1 MNELEDKKTIGILG
15 GMGPY
20 ATVMFLKN
28 VLDLTK
34 ANKDWDHIRTITDSN
49 VDVPSRS
56 RAVLFGE
63 KSPLEGMVESCK
75 KLENYP
81 VDAIYIPCNSA
92 GYWADQVQKQIKVP
106 IVNIVS
112 VATEYI
118 FQNYALKKITSLG
131 GMVNYINDLYETSS
145 KTFGGEHVKISRDLQ
160 NRVVDIIERVKKNG
174 TSSELKTQFKTIL
187 NDTIKETSAEGI
199 ILACT
204 EFSGFRDIQI
214 DVPVVDSSYVLAKH
228 LIDVGKNGKKISL
241 NSNKIKEFWDSRSQK
256 LKDERVG
263 FLQSTML
270 TSNEMEADEKWNKEK
285 STLLDI
291 IKPYL
296 KKNLDML
303 ELGCGIGRWSR
314 VFSKFVNSVD
324 AFDYS
329 EPFIDIAKEISK
341 NNNVTNIIYK
351 SSDVTNIFPTKKYD
365 YIVSVALLHY
375 LNETQY
381 QKAIGLFKKFLNKG
395 GIAIFRESFG
405 YNKRFELHG
414 FYSNILNDEYNAVYR
429 TSDDIIESLG
439 SDFSVLYN
447 QISLEPTEKKPE
459 TCQKILLLRKTK

>member
-204 EFSGFRDIQI
+204 E
-214 DVPVVDSSYVLAKH
+214 LC
-228 LIDVGKNGKKISL
+228 L
-241 NSNKIKEFWDSRSQK
+241 
-256 LKDERVG
+256 
-263 FLQSTML
+263 
-270 TSNEMEADEKWNKEK
+270 
-285 STLLDI
+285 
-291 IKPYL
+291 
-296 KKNLDML
+296 
-303 ELGCGIGRWSR
+303 
-314 VFSKFVNSVD
+314 
-324 AFDYS
+324 
-329 EPFIDIAKEISK
+329 
-341 NNNVTNIIYK
+341 
-351 SSDVTNIFPTKKYD
+351 
-365 YIVSVALLHY
+365 
-375 LNETQY
+375 
-381 QKAIGLFKKFLNKG
+381 
-395 GIAIFRESFG
+395 
-405 YNKRFELHG
+405 
-414 FYSNILNDEYNAVYR
+414 
-429 TSDDIIESLG
+429 
-439 SDFSVLYN
+439 
-447 QISLEPTEKKPE
+447 
-459 TCQKILLLRKTK
+459 